1 MRAIPVRRE
10 YGLTLLAGAVGTGL
24 ILLAVRERWAE
35 AVFTPPKPLSQQ
47 VVGVSGA
54 NLVPLAGALA
64 VAALAG
70 LAAVIATR
78 GVLRRAA
85 GVLLA
90 VFGAC
95 AGAAVTTGV
104 TAANVV
110 SVAASHVASPESAA
124 VSGAAGSTTSG
135 AAGGAAVVLTGTGH
149 AVMTAAP
156 WRFAV
161 LAGALLVFLAGLAT
175 ALRGPRWPV
184 MSARYDRP
192 PRGAAGPAADGA
204 PAGRPR
210 DSASMWESLS
220 GGEDPTADDHPAG
233 TPANRPVTGWAWTY
247 QDAERALRRPRA
259 RGGRAGPPLP
269 RAVGHARTGH
279 RQPRGN
285 DPGAGRVPGR
295 ARGA

>member
-1 MRAIPVRRE
+1 VRRE
-10 YGLTLLAGAVGTGL
+10 YGLTLLAGAVGAGL

-54 NLVPLAGALA
+54 DLVPLAGALA

-90 VFGAC
+90 VFAAC
-95 AGAAVTTGV
+95 AGAAVATGV

-149 AVMTAAP
+149 AVMTGAP

-175 ALRGPRWPV
+175 ALRGTRWPV

-192 PRGAAGPAADGA
+192 SRRAAGSAVAADGA

-220 GGEDPTADDHPAG
+220 GGEDPTADDPTADDPTADDPAADAA
-233 TPANRPVTGWAWTY
+233 PADRLHV
-247 QDAERALRRPRA
+247 D
-259 RGGRAGPPLP
+259 
-269 RAVGHARTGH
+269 
-279 RQPRGN
+279 
-285 DPGAGRVPGR
+285 
-295 ARGA
+295 

>member
-1 MRAIPVRRE
+1 VRTIPARRE
-10 YGLTLLAGAVGTGL
+10 YGLTLLAGAVGAGL

-54 NLVPLAGALA
+54 DLVPLAGALA

-95 AGAAVTTGV
+95 AGAAVATGV

-135 AAGGAAVVLTGTGH
+135 AAEGAAVVLTGTGH
-149 AVMTAAP
+149 AVMTGAP

-192 PRGAAGPAADGA
+192 SRRAAGSAAAADGA
-204 PAGRPR
+204 PAALARGDGPPQPPAGRPR

-220 GGEDPTADDHPAG
+220 GGEDPTADDPAADD
-233 TPANRPVTGWAWTY
+233 PA
-247 QDAERALRRPRA
+247 
-259 RGGRAGPPLP
+259 AGAAPADRLH
-269 RAVGHARTGH
+269 V
-279 RQPRGN
+279 
-285 DPGAGRVPGR
+285 D
-295 ARGA
+295 

>member
-1 MRAIPVRRE
+1 
-10 YGLTLLAGAVGTGL
+10 
-24 ILLAVRERWAE
+24 
-35 AVFTPPKPLSQQ
+35 
-47 VVGVSGA
+47 
-54 NLVPLAGALA
+54 
-64 VAALAG
+64 
-70 LAAVIATR
+70 
-78 GVLRRAA
+78 
-85 GVLLA
+85 VLLA

-95 AGAAVTTGV
+95 AGAAVATGV

-149 AVMTAAP
+149 AVMTGTP

-192 PRGAAGPAADGA
+192 PRGAAGAPGAPGAPGAAGTAGTPGPAADGV

-233 TPANRPVTGWAWTY
+233 MGAPAPMSPG
-247 QDAERALRRPRA
+247 EPP
-259 RGGRAGPPLP
+259 AG
-269 RAVGHARTGH
+269 
-279 RQPRGN
+279 
-285 DPGAGRVPGR
+285 
-295 ARGA
+295 

>member
-10 YGLTLLAGAVGTGL
+10 YGLTLLAGAVGAGL

-54 NLVPLAGALA
+54 DLVPLAGALA

-85 GVLLA
+85 GALLA

-135 AAGGAAVVLTGTGH
+135 ARGRGRRGADRHRARGHDRCAV
-149 AVMTAAP
+149 AV
-156 WRFAV
+156 R
-161 LAGALLVFLAGLAT
+161 
-175 ALRGPRWPV
+175 R
-184 MSARYDRP
+184 AR
-192 PRGAAGPAADGA
+192 RGAAGVPGRPGDGA
-204 PAGRPR
+204 ARPAVAGDVRQVRPAGARR
-210 DSASMWESLS
+210 
-220 GGEDPTADDHPAG
+220 
-233 TPANRPVTGWAWTY
+233 RR
-247 QDAERALRRPRA
+247 ERAGRRR
-259 RGGRAGPPLP
+259 
-269 RAVGHARTGH
+269 
-279 RQPRGN
+279 
-285 DPGAGRVPGR
+285 R
-295 ARGA
+295 ARGAAA

>member
-10 YGLTLLAGAVGTGL
+10 YGLTLLAGAVGAGL

-54 NLVPLAGALA
+54 ALVPLAGALA

-149 AVMTAAP
+149 AVMTGTP

-192 PRGAAGPAADGA
+192 PRGAAGPAADDA

-220 GGEDPTADDHPAG
+220 GGEDPTADDPAG
-233 TPANRPVTGWAWTY
+233 TAPGGRPGAV
-247 QDAERALRRPRA
+247 QA
-259 RGGRAGPPLP
+259 RGGGPPQP
-269 RAVGHARTGH
+269 PAVLAKGGGPP
-279 RQPRGN
+279 QSP
-285 DPGAGRVPGR
+285 AGL
-295 ARGA
+295 ARGDDQSPGMGAPAPMPPGQPPAG

>member
-10 YGLTLLAGAVGTGL
+10 YGLTLLAGAVGAGL
-24 ILLAVRERWAE
+24 ILLAVRERWAK

-54 NLVPLAGALA
+54 DLVPLAGALA

-85 GVLLA
+85 GVLLV

-95 AGAAVTTGV
+95 AGAAVTTSV
-104 TAANVV
+104 TAANVL
-110 SVAASHVASPESAA
+110 SVAASHVASPGSAA

-149 AVMTAAP
+149 AVMTGTP

-184 MSARYDRP
+184 MSARYDRSP
-192 PRGAAGPAADGA
+192 QGASAGAAA
-204 PAGRPR
+204 PEQPGRQR

-220 GGEDPTADDHPAG
+220 GGEDPTADEPAAS
-233 TPANRPVTGWAWTY
+233 TVP
-247 QDAERALRRPRA
+247 A
-259 RGGRAGPPLP
+259 RGDDPPQAP
-269 RAVGHARTGH
+269 AVLAR
-279 RQPRGN
+279 RD
-285 DPGAGRVPGR
+285 DPPQAPVG
-295 ARGA
+295 

>member
-10 YGLTLLAGAVGTGL
+10 YGLTLLAGAVGAAL
-24 ILLAVRERWAE
+24 ILLAVRERWAK
-35 AVFTPPKPLSQQ
+35 AVFTPPKPLSEQ
-47 VVGVSGA
+47 VVSVSGA
-54 NLVPLAGALA
+54 DLVPLAGALA

-135 AAGGAAVVLTGTGH
+135 SAGGAAVVLTGTGH
-149 AVMTAAP
+149 AVMTGAP

-184 MSARYDRP
+184 MSARYDRS
-192 PRGAAGPAADGA
+192 PRAAARSAARGGAGGADGA
-204 PAGRPR
+204 PDRQR

-220 GGEDPTADDHPAG
+220 GGEDPTADD
-233 TPANRPVTGWAWTY
+233 
-247 QDAERALRRPRA
+247 
-259 RGGRAGPPLP
+259 
-269 RAVGHARTGH
+269 
-279 RQPRGN
+279 RQ
-285 DPGAGRVPGR
+285 RVD
-295 ARGA
+295 

>member
-1 MRAIPVRRE
+1 VRAIPVRRE
-10 YGLTLLAGAVGTGL
+10 YGLTLLAGAAGAGL

-35 AVFTPPKPLSQQ
+35 AVFTPPQPLSQQ

-54 NLVPLAGALA
+54 DLVPLAGALG

-110 SVAASHVASPESAA
+110 SVAASHVASPGAAA
-124 VSGAAGSTTSG
+124 VSGTAGSTTGG
-135 AAGGAAVVLTGTGH
+135 AASGAAVVLTGTGH
-149 AVMTAAP
+149 AVMTGTP

-192 PRGAAGPAADGA
+192 PRGAAGAPGAPRAPGPAADGV

-233 TPANRPVTGWAWTY
+233 LGASAPMSPGEPPAG
-247 QDAERALRRPRA
+247 
-259 RGGRAGPPLP
+259 
-269 RAVGHARTGH
+269 
-279 RQPRGN
+279 
-285 DPGAGRVPGR
+285 
-295 ARGA
+295 

>member
-1 MRAIPVRRE
+1 MRTIPVRRE
-10 YGLTLLAGAVGTGL
+10 YGLTLLAGAVGAGL

-54 NLVPLAGALA
+54 DLVPLAGALA

-95 AGAAVTTGV
+95 AGAAVATGV

-149 AVMTAAP
+149 AVMTGAP

-192 PRGAAGPAADGA
+192 SRRAGGSAAAADGA
-204 PAGRPR
+204 PAALARGDGPPQPPAGRPR

-220 GGEDPTADDHPAG
+220 GGEDPTADDPAADD
-233 TPANRPVTGWAWTY
+233 PAP
-247 QDAERALRRPRA
+247 DAAPADRLH
-259 RGGRAGPPLP
+259 
-269 RAVGHARTGH
+269 V
-279 RQPRGN
+279 
-285 DPGAGRVPGR
+285 D
-295 ARGA
+295 

>member
-1 MRAIPVRRE
+1 VRAIPVRRE
-10 YGLTLLAGAVGTGL
+10 YGLTLLTGAVGAGL
-24 ILLAVRERWAE
+24 ILLAVRERWAK

-54 NLVPLAGALA
+54 DLVPLAGALA
-64 VAALAG
+64 IAALAG

-95 AGAAVTTGV
+95 AGAAVTASV

-149 AVMTAAP
+149 AVMTGTP
-156 WRFAV
+156 WLFAV

-192 PRGAAGPAADGA
+192 PRGAAGSAAHGA
-204 PAGRPR
+204 PAGAAGAPGRPG

-220 GGEDPTADDHPAG
+220 GGEDPTADDSAAGDPA
-233 TPANRPVTGWAWTY
+233 
-247 QDAERALRRPRA
+247 
-259 RGGRAGPPLP
+259 AG
-269 RAVGHARTGH
+269 AA
-279 RQPRGN
+279 
-285 DPGAGRVPGR
+285 PGKRLGVD
-295 ARGA
+295 

>member
-1 MRAIPVRRE
+1 VRTIPARRE
-10 YGLTLLAGAVGTGL
+10 YGRTLLAGAVGAGL
-24 ILLAVRERWAE
+24 ILLAVRERWAK

-47 VVGVSGA
+47 VVSVSGA
-54 NLVPLAGALA
+54 DLVPLAGALA

-149 AVMTAAP
+149 AVMTGTP

-161 LAGALLVFLAGLAT
+161 LAGALLVFLAGLST

-192 PRGAAGPAADGA
+192 SRGASGSAAHGT
-204 PAGRPR
+204 PAGASGEPGRQP

-220 GGEDPTADDHPAG
+220 GGEDPTADDPAVLARGDDPPQPPAG
-233 TPANRPVTGWAWTY
+233 GAAPDKR
-247 QDAERALRRPRA
+247 LR
-259 RGGRAGPPLP
+259 
-269 RAVGHARTGH
+269 V
-279 RQPRGN
+279 
-285 DPGAGRVPGR
+285 D
-295 ARGA
+295 

>member
-1 MRAIPVRRE
+1 VRAIPVRRE
-10 YGLTLLAGAVGTGL
+10 YGLTLLAGAVGAGL

-54 NLVPLAGALA
+54 ALVPLAGALA

-124 VSGAAGSTTSG
+124 VSGSAGSTTSG

-149 AVMTAAP
+149 AVMTGTP

-233 TPANRPVTGWAWTY
+233 TAPGGRPGAV
-247 QDAERALRRPRA
+247 LA
-259 RGGRAGPPLP
+259 RGGGPP
-269 RAVGHARTGH
+269 
-279 RQPRGN
+279 QP
-285 DPGAGRVPGR
+285 PAGL
-295 ARGA
+295 ARGGGLPQPPAGLARGDDPPKPTAG

>member
-1 MRAIPVRRE
+1 VRTIPVRRE
-10 YGLTLLAGAVGTGL
+10 YGLTLLAGAVGAGL

-47 VVGVSGA
+47 VVSVSGA
-54 NLVPLAGALA
+54 DLVPLAGALA

-95 AGAAVTTGV
+95 AGAAVATGV

-149 AVMTAAP
+149 AVMTGAP

-192 PRGAAGPAADGA
+192 SRRAAGSAAADGA
-204 PAGRPR
+204 PAALARGDGPPQPPAGRPR

-220 GGEDPTADDHPAG
+220 GGEDPTADDPTADDPTADDPAADAA
-233 TPANRPVTGWAWTY
+233 PADRLHV
-247 QDAERALRRPRA
+247 D
-259 RGGRAGPPLP
+259 
-269 RAVGHARTGH
+269 
-279 RQPRGN
+279 
-285 DPGAGRVPGR
+285 
-295 ARGA
+295 